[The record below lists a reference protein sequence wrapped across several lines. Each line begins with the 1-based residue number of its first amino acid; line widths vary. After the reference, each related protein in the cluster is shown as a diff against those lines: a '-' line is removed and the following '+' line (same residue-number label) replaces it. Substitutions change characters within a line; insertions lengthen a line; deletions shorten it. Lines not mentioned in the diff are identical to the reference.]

1 MDAAAPAEHPAPAAA
16 APAAAPAASA
26 AASAADPA
34 PALRGSTALVTGVSR
49 RKGIGYAVAVRL
61 AALGASVF
69 IQHFAPHDL
78 DQPWGGD
85 DLDAVRAGIRAALT
99 EGAVFGDLSADLAE
113 PDATE
118 VTMRA
123 ATGLTGRI
131 DILVANHARSGGDG
145 SIFDLTADLL
155 DGHWQVNARATL
167 LLTRAYA
174 EQFGD
179 AARAEAA
186 RAGSATAGTDAAG
199 TADATQ
205 TPRRPGERGA
215 PSAAIDE
222 LATGRV
228 IWLTSG
234 QIHGP
239 MPGEVAYAASKA
251 VLAGLTPTVASEL
264 LGRGIILNTVN
275 PGPVNTGYL
284 DPETT
289 DHPLDGLLEYLR
301 TIPFGRFGAPT
312 DPARLIGWLCTP
324 EARWLVGQVLTSD
337 GGFGLAN

>member
-1 MDAAAPAEHPAPAAA
+1 MDGL
-16 APAAAPAASA
+16 
-26 AASAADPA
+26 

-61 AALGASVF
+61 AELGASVF

-78 DQPWGGD
+78 LQPWGGD

-99 EGAVFGDLSADLAE
+99 EGAVFGDVSADLAE
-113 PDATE
+113 PDA
-118 VTMRA
+118 A
-123 ATGLTGRI
+123 AAVMAEAAGLTGRV

-145 SIFDLTADLL
+145 SIFDLTADML

-167 LLTRAYA
+167 LLTRVFA

-179 AARAEAA
+179 AVRPDAA
-186 RAGSATAGTDAAG
+186 SPDTAPNHAASRDTASATTDGAGPAA
-199 TADATQ
+199 TAQA
-205 TPRRPGERGA
+205 PRRPGERGDQT
-215 PSAAIDE
+215 AAIDE

-251 VLAGLTPTVASEL
+251 VLAGLTPTVAAEL

-284 DPETT
+284 DPDTT
-289 DHPLDGLLEYLR
+289 DRPLDGMLEYLR

-337 GGFGLAN
+337 GGFSLAN

>member
-1 MDAAAPAEHPAPAAA
+1 MDVAAPAEGTAPAAA
-16 APAAAPAASA
+16 G
-26 AASAADPA
+26 
-34 PALRGSTALVTGVSR
+34 LHGSTALVTGVSR
-49 RKGIGYAVAVRL
+49 RKGIGYSVAVRL
-61 AALGASVF
+61 AELGASVF

-78 DQPWGGD
+78 SQPWGGD
-85 DLDAVRAGIRAALT
+85 DLDAVRAGIRSALT
-99 EGAVFGDLSADLAE
+99 EGAVFGDVSADLAE
-113 PDATE
+113 PDA
-118 VTMRA
+118 A
-123 ATGLTGRI
+123 AAVMAAAAGLTGRV

-167 LLTRAYA
+167 LLTRAFA

-179 AARAEAA
+179 AARAGAAPAEAV
-186 RAGSATAGTDAAG
+186 RAGGETTLAADTTPAAG
-199 TADATQ
+199 TTPA
-205 TPRRPGERGA
+205 PRRPGERGDA
-215 PSAAIDE
+215 SVAINE
-222 LATGRV
+222 FATGRV

-264 LGRGIILNTVN
+264 LVRGILLNTVN

-289 DHPLDGLLEYLR
+289 DRPLDGMLEYLR
-301 TIPFGRFGAPT
+301 TLPFGRFGEPT

-337 GGFGLAN
+337 GGFSLAN

>member
-1 MDAAAPAEHPAPAAA
+1 MDVAAPAEGTAPAAA
-16 APAAAPAASA
+16 G
-26 AASAADPA
+26 
-34 PALRGSTALVTGVSR
+34 LHGSTALVTGVSR

-61 AALGASVF
+61 AELGASVF

-78 DQPWGGD
+78 SQPWGGD
-85 DLDAVRAGIRAALT
+85 DLDAVRAGIRSALT
-99 EGAVFGDLSADLAE
+99 EGAVFGDVSADLAE
-113 PDATE
+113 PDA
-118 VTMRA
+118 A
-123 ATGLTGRI
+123 AAVMAAAAGLTGRV

-155 DGHWQVNARATL
+155 DGHWQVNARAAL
-167 LLTRAYA
+167 LLTRAFA

-179 AARAEAA
+179 AARSDAA
-186 RAGSATAGTDAAG
+186 RSDAARSGAVRSGADGAGTDAADP
-199 TADATQ
+199 AAATQ
-205 TPRRPGERGA
+205 APRRPGERGA
-215 PSAAIDE
+215 QTAAIDE

-264 LGRGIILNTVN
+264 LGRGILLNTVN

-289 DHPLDGLLEYLR
+289 DRPLDGMLEYLR
-301 TIPFGRFGAPT
+301 TLPFGRFGAPT

-337 GGFGLAN
+337 GGFSLAN

>member
-1 MDAAAPAEHPAPAAA
+1 MSEEPQMSAAPPTLPTLLDLH
-16 APAAAPAASA
+16 
-26 AASAADPA
+26 
-34 PALRGSTALVTGVSR
+34 GKTALVTGVSR

-61 AALGASVF
+61 AELGASVF
-69 IQHFAPHDL
+69 VQHFAPHDA

-85 DLDAVRAGIRAALT
+85 DLDAVRAGIRSALT
-99 EGAVFGDLSADLAE
+99 EGAVMGDLSADLAL
-113 PDATE
+113 PDAAALVMT
-118 VTMRA
+118 A
-123 ATGLTGRI
+123 ATALTGQI

-145 SIFDLTADLL
+145 SIFDLTADML
-155 DGHWQVNARATL
+155 DAHWRVNARSTL
-167 LLTRAYA
+167 LLTRAFA

-179 AARAEAA
+179 EAQP
-186 RAGSATAGTDAAG
+186 RGGES
-199 TADATQ
+199 
-205 TPRRPGERGA
+205 TPTGPRKPGETGEA
-215 PSAAIDE
+215 AAIDE
-222 LATGRV
+222 FATGRV

-284 DPETT
+284 DPDTT
-289 DHPLDGLLEYLR
+289 DRPLEGMLEYLR

-312 DPARLIGWLCTP
+312 DPARLIGWLCTAD
-324 EARWLVGQVLTSD
+324 ARWMVGQVLTSD
-337 GGFGLAN
+337 GGFTLAK

>member
-1 MDAAAPAEHPAPAAA
+1 M
-16 APAAAPAASA
+16 
-26 AASAADPA
+26 
-34 PALRGSTALVTGVSR
+34 TGVSR

-61 AALGASVF
+61 AELGASVF
-69 IQHFAPHDL
+69 IQHFAPHDAE
-78 DQPWGGD
+78 QPWGGD
-85 DLDAVRAGIRAALT
+85 DLDAVRAGIRSALT
-99 EGAVFGDLSADLAE
+99 AGAVFGDVNADLAG
-113 PDATE
+113 PDA
-118 VTMRA
+118 A
-123 ATGLTGRI
+123 AAVVHAAAGLTGRV

-155 DGHWQVNARATL
+155 DGHSQVNARATL
-167 LLTRAYA
+167 LLTRAFA

-179 AARAEAA
+179 AARPDAV
-186 RAGSATAGTDAAG
+186 RADAVWADADEAGTDAADP
-199 TADATQ
+199 AAATQ
-205 TPRRPGERGA
+205 APRRPGERGA
-215 PSAAIDE
+215 QTAAIDE

-289 DHPLDGLLEYLR
+289 DRPLDGMLEYLR
-301 TIPFGRFGAPT
+301 TLPFGRFGAPT

-337 GGFGLAN
+337 GGFSLAN